1 MSDVPKQSDNFDDV
15 ADAPRKSRRG
25 YGGRSADELAQE
37 RRQRLLDTGFEL
49 FGTQGYASTNTEQI
63 CRAAKVTTRH
73 FYEQF
78 ADKEAL
84 LISLFDAQMQDTL
97 NQVTSALIG
106 SVRPLHERL
115 FEGLEAFLDAQLTD
129 VRRARLTT
137 IEILGVSPQAESR
150 RHTVIGQFAQLIEMY
165 FAVLVQQG
173 YAPDQPYRV
182 LAVAIVGAMHELQIA
197 HLRQPEVFDRAS
209 MTQALHGLLSIYV
222 QGLMRQAGTDQ
233 M

>member
-1 MSDVPKQSDNFDDV
+1 MSDFPKQPENLGDGVDT
-15 ADAPRKSRRG
+15 PRKSRRG
-25 YGGRSADELAQE
+25 YGGRSADALAQE
-37 RRQRLLDTGFEL
+37 RRQRLLDAGFEL

-78 ADKEAL
+78 TDKEAL
-84 LISLFDAQMQDTL
+84 LITLFDTQMQDTL

-106 SVRPLHERL
+106 SVRPLPERL

-137 IEILGVSPQAESR
+137 IEILGVSAQAESR
-150 RHTVIGQFAQLIEMY
+150 RHTVIGQFVQLVEMY

-173 YAPDQPYRV
+173 HAPDQPYRV
-182 LAVAIVGAMHELQIA
+182 LAVAIVGAMHELQMA
-197 HLRQPEVFDRAS
+197 HLRQPQTFDRIS
-209 MTQALHGLLSIYV
+209 ITQALHGVLRMYV
-222 QGLMRQAGTDQ
+222 QGLMQQTGMDQ
-233 M
+233 T

>member
-1 MSDVPKQSDNFDDV
+1 MSDIPKPSDNH
-15 ADAPRKSRRG
+15 AESATAPRKARRG
-25 YGGRSADELAQE
+25 YGGRSADELVQE
-37 RRQRLLDTGFEL
+37 RRQRLLDAGYEL
-49 FGTQGYASTNTEQI
+49 FGTQGYASTNTDQI

-84 LISLFDAQMQDTL
+84 LITLFDAQMQDTL
-97 NQVTSALIG
+97 NQVTSTLIG
-106 SVRPLHERL
+106 SVRPLPERL
-115 FEGLEAFLDAQLTD
+115 FEGLETFLDAQLTD

-150 RHTVIGQFAQLIEMY
+150 RHTVITQFSQLIEMY
-165 FAVLVQQG
+165 FAALVQQG
-173 YAPDQPYRV
+173 HAPDQPYRV

-222 QGLMRQAGTDQ
+222 RGLMQHSDVVEN
-233 M
+233 

>member
-1 MSDVPKQSDNFDDV
+1 MSDFPKQPENLAELVDI
-15 ADAPRKSRRG
+15 PRKTRRG
-25 YGGRSADELAQE
+25 YGGRSADALAQE
-37 RRQRLLDTGFEL
+37 RRQRLLDAGFEL

-78 ADKEAL
+78 TDKEAL
-84 LISLFDAQMQDTL
+84 LITLFDAQMQDTL
-97 NQVTSALIG
+97 HQVTSALIG
-106 SVRPLHERL
+106 SVRPLPERL
-115 FEGLEAFLDAQLTD
+115 FEGLEAFLDAQLND

-137 IEILGVSPQAESR
+137 IEILGVSAQAESR
-150 RHTVIGQFAQLIEMY
+150 RHTVIGQFVQLIEMY

-173 YAPDQPYRV
+173 HAPDQPYQV